1 MDDKTNVVDGLNAC
15 LNRRDFAGAVS
26 YVERGLVVLDKE
38 FGGGASLIGS
48 LVDMGATDAVKRLI
62 ELGSNVNQKTIY
74 GSLLV
79 SACQGGHTEMA
90 EALLDAGADVKRAN
104 HAMEDSGITAL
115 VAATWKC
122 SVALVKRLLEAG
134 ADPKAVTKRGETAMG
149 GAISRAIKPAMS
161 LARFGAPADV
171 EMMNLLWSAGCPVG
185 ATDLHS
191 PVVRRNW
198 ETVHLLLEWR
208 ADANGVWRAPLPPNA
223 VEKGDMPI
231 HLAAGESPVD
241 LPVLKRP
248 PRFASER
255 AIEHLAPRIR
265 QDRLAILR
273 ALLQA
278 GANVNAVQPSTGH
291 TPLTLAIVQKDLE
304 IAGLLLEAG
313 ADPKAEVKVRKK
325 HGTPRMFAE
334 ATGKA
339 ELVEL
344 IARHGG

>member
-1 MDDKTNVVDGLNAC
+1 MDEKTDVVDELNAF
-15 LNRRDFAGAVS
+15 LNRRDFAAAVS
-26 YVERGLVVLDKE
+26 HVERGLVVLDKE

-48 LVDMGATDAVKRLI
+48 LVDMGATDAVRRLI
-62 ELGSNVNQKTIY
+62 ALGSNVNQKTQY

-90 EALLDAGADVKRAN
+90 EALLDAGADVKRTN
-104 HAMEDSGITAL
+104 HGMEDSGITAL
-115 VAATWKC
+115 VAATWRC

-134 ADPKAVTKRGETAMG
+134 ADPKAVTKRGETAMS
-149 GAISRAIKPAMS
+149 GAISRAMKPAMS
-161 LARFGAPADV
+161 LARFGEPADV

-198 ETVHLLLEWR
+198 KIVELLLKWH
-208 ADANGVWRAPLPPNA
+208 ADANGIWRAPLPPNG

-241 LPVLKRP
+241 LPVLRRP

-265 QDRLAILR
+265 QDRLTILK
-273 ALLQA
+273 ALLKA
-278 GANVNAVQPSTGH
+278 GADVNAVQPSSGH

-304 IAGLLLEAG
+304 VADLLLEAG
-313 ADPKAEVKVRKK
+313 ADPKTEVKVRKK
-325 HGTPRMFAE
+325 RGSPRQFAE

-339 ELVEL
+339 EFVEL